1 MIRLINSSFIYNL
14 PKKVVGGLIIL
25 FFIISV
31 GPLNAQNSIDKLKND
46 LRQQLEEVQNKIN
59 FYNQQIKQKEKE
71 AKTLKREIEILED
84 QIQQTELE
92 IQQTELAIRE
102 IDLTIKEK
110 EKEIAKFTQQIDQ
123 QKIILTEYLRTIYQ
137 YDQISLPEI
146 ILKRQNFSDFFEEVQ
161 SLENIQAKIQVILQE
176 LQSLKNKLEDEKSI
190 LEDKKEE
197 QNQLRSLQEIQKISL
212 EKRKQEKNNLL
223 KQTKGQESLFKKL
236 MDKAISDI
244 ESIKNQLYL
253 LEGVGLKM
261 TLEEALSHAQFA
273 SSKTGVRPAFLL
285 AVLKK
290 ESSWGTNVG
299 TGTWRQ
305 DMHPRDQ
312 QAFLDICKKLNLNP
326 DKMPVSRKP
335 SYGWGGAMG
344 PAQFLPTTWLLYEE
358 EIANLTGHH
367 PPNPWDIDD
376 AFVGAAL
383 KLAKNGANIGTYE
396 AEWKAAMIYF
406 AGQRWSNPL
415 FNFYG
420 DSVMELAEVIQ
431 EQIDL
436 IER

>member
-1 MIRLINSSFIYNL
+1 MIKQIEYIF
-14 PKKVVGGLIIL
+14 LIIL

-31 GPLNAQNSIDKLKND
+31 GPLNAQNSVDKLKND
-46 LRQQLEEVQNKIN
+46 LRQQLEEIQNKITL
-59 FYNQQIKQKEKE
+59 YGEQIKQKEKE
-71 AKTLKREIEILED
+71 TKTLKRDIEILED
-84 QIQQTELE
+84 QVQQIELE
-92 IQQTELAIRE
+92 IQQTELAIKE
-102 IDLTIKEK
+102 IDLIIKEK

-137 YDQISLPEI
+137 YDQVSLPEI

-161 SLENIQAKIQVILQE
+161 SLENLQAKIQIILQE
-176 LQSLKNKLEDEKSI
+176 LQSLKNKLEDEKNI

-197 QNQLRSLQEIQKISL
+197 QNQLRSLQEIQKRSS

-236 MDKAISDI
+236 IDKAISDI
-244 ESIKNQLYL
+244 GSIKNQLYL

-261 TLEEALSHAQFA
+261 TLEEALTHAQFA

-299 TGTWRQ
+299 TGIWRS
-305 DMHPRDQ
+305 DMHSRDQ
-312 QAFLDICKKLNLNP
+312 QAFLEITKKLGLNP

-344 PAQFLPTTWLLYEE
+344 PAQFLPSTWQFYEE
-358 EIANLTGHH
+358 EIATLTGHQ

-383 KLAKNGANIGTYE
+383 KLAKNGANQQTYE

-406 AGQRWSNPL
+406 AGRRWNNP
-415 FNFYG
+415 FYYFYG
-420 DSVMELAEVIQ
+420 DQVMELAKVIQ

-436 IER
+436 IK

>member
-1 MIRLINSSFIYNL
+1 MTKVINHSFVYSL
-14 PKKVVGGLIIL
+14 FKKVAGGLIIL
-25 FFIISV
+25 FFIISA
-31 GPLNAQNSIDKLKND
+31 GSLNAQNSIDKLKND
-46 LRQQLEEVQNKIN
+46 LRQQLAEIQNKITL
-59 FYNQQIKQKEKE
+59 YREQIKQKEKE
-71 AKTLKREIEILED
+71 TKTLKREIEILED
-84 QIQQTELE
+84 QIQQIELE
-92 IQQTELAIRE
+92 IQQTELAIKE
-102 IDLTIKEK
+102 IDLTIEEK
-110 EKEIAKFTQQIDQ
+110 EKEIAKFNQQIDQ
-123 QKIILTEYLRTIYQ
+123 QKVILTEYLRTIYQ

-161 SLENIQAKIQVILQE
+161 SLENLQAKIQIVLQE
-176 LQSLKNKLEDEKSI
+176 FLSFKNKLEDEKNV
-190 LEDKKEE
+190 LEEKKEE
-197 QNQLRSLQEIQKISL
+197 QNQLRSLQEIQKRSS
-212 EKRKQEKNNLL
+212 ERRKEEKNNLL

-236 MDKAISDI
+236 MKKAYSDI

-261 TLEEALSHAQFA
+261 TLGEALTHAQLA

-305 DMHPRDQ
+305 DMHPRDH
-312 QAFLDICKKLNLNP
+312 QAFLEITKKLGLNP

-344 PAQFLPTTWLLYEE
+344 PAQFLPTTWQFYEE
-358 EIANLTGHH
+358 EIANLTGHR

-383 KLAKNGANIGTYE
+383 KLAKNGANQQTYQ

-406 AGQRWSNPL
+406 AGGKWSNPI
-415 FNFYG
+415 FSFYG

-436 IER
+436 IR